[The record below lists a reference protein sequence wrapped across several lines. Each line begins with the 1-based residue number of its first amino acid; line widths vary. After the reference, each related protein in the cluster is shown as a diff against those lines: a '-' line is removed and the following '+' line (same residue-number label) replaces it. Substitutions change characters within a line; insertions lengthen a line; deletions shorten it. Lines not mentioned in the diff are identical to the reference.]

1 MWSVDCGKSSGTPSR
16 AVVLLEI
23 PSPCKKARSG
33 ASAEQLDAAN
43 ITWTPCRWSTVDA
56 QLRRDEQR
64 REERLRVVEPG
75 VGVAEARGKARAQRE
90 QEGPAN
96 QRQPTEARNVN
107 SRHSGREGDVPRG

>member
-1 MWSVDCGKSSGTPSR
+1 MGT
-16 AVVLLEI
+16 
-23 PSPCKKARSG
+23 ARRGGVERVPLRG
-33 ASAEQLDAAN
+33 AMPL
-43 ITWTPCRWSTVDA
+43 VDA

-107 SRHSGREGDVPRG
+107 SRHSGREGDVPGE